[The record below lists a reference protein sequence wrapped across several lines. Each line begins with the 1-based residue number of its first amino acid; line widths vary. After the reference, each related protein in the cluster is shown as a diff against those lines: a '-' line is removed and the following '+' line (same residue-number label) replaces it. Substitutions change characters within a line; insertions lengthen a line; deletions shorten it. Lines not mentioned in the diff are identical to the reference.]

1 MKYKPAMNLY
11 ASLRPLALAA
21 GLGLAA
27 WGGGSAGGTD
37 SAPGANPRAPI
48 GAPALPRA
56 SLTAADLALLIKD
69 GDPVSEAIGLAYQRA
84 RGIPDAQVIHL
95 PVSSDGEVISAA
107 DFTALK
113 TTLDARLPDS
123 VQATLVTWMR
133 PSRVQGPCSMGL
145 TSALVF
151 GQAGRRDNRR

>member
-37 SAPGANPRAPI
+37 SAPGANPRASI
-48 GAPALPRA
+48 SAPALPRA
-56 SLTAADLALLIKD
+56 SLTAADLAVPIKD
-69 GDPVSEAIGLAYQRA
+69 GDPAGEAIGLAYQRA
-84 RGIPDAQVIHL
+84 RGIPDAQVIRL
-95 PVSSDGEVISAA
+95 PVSSNGEVISAA